1 MGTSKSLSKTKGL
14 DMAEVDLF
22 SEVDKS
28 YDIKYNVKKYKDV
41 VMTKVI
47 SASQARANIY
57 NLIDETAQN
66 HEPVLITGKR
76 NNVVMLSQEDWNA
89 IEETLYL
96 NSVPELAKSIQDSMK
111 ATDEEFSENI
121 EW

>member
-1 MGTSKSLSKTKGL
+1 
-14 DMAEVDLF
+14 
-22 SEVDKS
+22 
-28 YDIKYNVKKYKDV
+28 
-41 VMTKVI
+41 MTKVMTV
-47 SASQARANIY
+47 SQVRADIY
-57 NLIDETAQN
+57 NVMDETAET

-96 NSVPELAKSIQDSMK
+96 NSIPNMTQSIVEAKLQGDS
-111 ATDEEFSENI
+111 EFSEDI

>member
-1 MGTSKSLSKTKGL
+1 
-14 DMAEVDLF
+14 
-22 SEVDKS
+22 
-28 YDIKYNVKKYKDV
+28 
-41 VMTKVI
+41 MTKVM
-47 SASQARANIY
+47 SVSQVRADIY
-57 NLIDETAQN
+57 NVMDETAQT

-96 NSVPELAKSIQDSMK
+96 NSILNMASSIQESMN
-111 ATDEEFSENI
+111 ASDEEFSEDI

>member
-1 MGTSKSLSKTKGL
+1 
-14 DMAEVDLF
+14 
-22 SEVDKS
+22 
-28 YDIKYNVKKYKDV
+28 
-41 VMTKVI
+41 MTKVM

-76 NNVVMLSQEDWNA
+76 NNAVMLSQEDWNA

-96 NSVPELAKSIQDSMK
+96 NAIPELAKSIQDSMS
-111 ATDEEFSENI
+111 ASDDEFSESI